1 MKWIED
7 NKVEITPPKRTKR
20 LTGTRFAAVLGLDR
34 WTSPFEIW
42 CAVTRTYEKPFE
54 DNKYTIAG
62 KTIEPKVIDY
72 LNKLYFGGS
81 LKTPTDIYGENYFQ
95 KTWGNFFPDHAFLGG
110 MWDALAYNDKGEVE
124 SVIEIKTTGRVEDWA
139 DGEAPHH
146 YALQA
151 CLYAYLLGVD
161 HVVMV
166 ASFLEDKDYINPE
179 AFEPSVKNTIMDEFL
194 VSERYPQFDKFI
206 EAATKWWDKHIVT
219 GISPAFDEK
228 ADKEILAALR
238 KNVVESKDD
247 LATIIE
253 EAERIKTTI
262 DTVKATVKSDEK
274 RLKELTES
282 IKGYCSEQF
291 RDGDNK
297 VEIAGDDY
305 IFTLTRGERLTI
317 DEDALKADGLYD
329 KYTLT
334 TETLRFTQ
342 TKRK

>member
-1 MKWIED
+1 MEWID
-7 NKVEITPPKRTKR
+7 GNRVEITPPKRCKK

-34 WTSPFEIW
+34 WNSPFKIW
-42 CAVTRTYEKPFE
+42 CSVTNTYNEPFIE
-54 DNKYTIAG
+54 NKYVNAG
-62 KTIEPKVIDY
+62 RVIEPKVIEY
-72 LNKLYFGGS
+72 LKKLYFGGS
-81 LKTPTDIYGENYFQ
+81 LKSPTDIYGENYFQ
-95 KTWGNFFPDHAFLGG
+95 KTWGDFFPDHAFLGG

-139 DGEAPHH
+139 DGKAPHH

-166 ASFLEDKDYINPE
+166 ASFLEDKDYVNPE

-206 EAATKWWDKHIVT
+206 EAATQWWDKHVVT
-219 GISPAFDEK
+219 GISPTFDEK

-238 KNVVESKDD
+238 KNVVESKED
-247 LATIIE
+247 LAAIIE
-253 EAERIKTTI
+253 EAEQLKTTI
-262 DTVKATVKSDEK
+262 DVVKASIKDDEK
-274 RLKELTES
+274 RLKELTET
-282 IKGYCSEQF
+282 IKAYCSKQF

-297 VEIAGDDY
+297 VVIEGNDY
-305 IFTLTRGERLTI
+305 AFTLSRSEGLRI
-317 DEDALKADGLYD
+317 DEDALKADGIYD
-329 KYTLT
+329 KYAVL
-334 TETLRFTQ
+334 TETFRFTQ